1 MICELFSREE
11 RFMSVTFSDD
21 VLKQTHMTN
30 EELAVETALHL
41 FQIDKLSFG
50 QAARMAA
57 MNHLEFQKLLGRRQI
72 ALHYDVEELR
82 KDVET
87 LQKAGRL

>member
-1 MICELFSREE
+1 
-11 RFMSVTFSDD
+11 MSVTFSDE
-21 VLKQTHMTN
+21 VLKQAHMTN
-30 EELAVETALHL
+30 EELAVEMAVHL
-41 FQIDKLSFG
+41 FEIDRLSFG

-57 MNHLEFQKLLGRRQI
+57 MNHLEFQKLLGSRKI
-72 ALHYDVEELR
+72 SLHYDVEELR

>member
-1 MICELFSREE
+1 
-11 RFMSVTFSDD
+11 MSVTFSEE

-30 EELAVETALHL
+30 EEMAVEMAVHL
-41 FQIDKLSFG
+41 FEIDKLTFG
-50 QAARMAA
+50 QAARMAGK
-57 MNHLEFQKLLGRRQI
+57 NHIEFQQLLGSRQI
-72 ALHYDVEELR
+72 PLHYDVEELR

>member
-1 MICELFSREE
+1 
-11 RFMSVTFSDD
+11 MSVTFSEE

-30 EELAVETALHL
+30 EELAVEMAVHL
-41 FQIDKLSFG
+41 FQIDRLSFG

-57 MNHLEFQKLLGRRQI
+57 MNHLEFQKLLGSRQI
-72 ALHYDVEELR
+72 SLHYDVEELR